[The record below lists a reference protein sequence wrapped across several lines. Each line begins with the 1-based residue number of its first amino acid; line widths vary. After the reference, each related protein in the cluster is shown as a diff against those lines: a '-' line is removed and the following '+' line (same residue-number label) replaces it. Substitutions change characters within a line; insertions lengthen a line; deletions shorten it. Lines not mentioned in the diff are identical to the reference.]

1 MNRWAIWMNIIE
13 GLSMLLSPV
22 VSLFLFFAKTL
33 RFQRVVL
40 RVVASL
46 LIINF
51 VTLFFGEMGL
61 WVKYFEASRF
71 VRALGWFFLGMKPMW
86 IFYAVVVAICSAGYF
101 VSKRRI
107 SRKEKPHHPQPLPG
121 FFQEI
126 FLRETVPVFGI
137 GKICSVVCVSLLA
150 IGMLAF
156 AREVI
161 IERYFLGPPA
171 DLPGADYGK
180 CVCYNHEGLMITV
193 DKDGGISNRDRIL
206 SLPEFKAFLEERLA
220 DKPRSSRTYVD
231 LEGRFSVE
239 EYVEEISIHLR
250 VDQQCSYKNLR
261 RVLNALNEQK
271 IRWGYFRVVE
281 PDD

>member
-1 MNRWAIWMNIIE
+1 
-13 GLSMLLSPV
+13 
-22 VSLFLFFAKTL
+22 
-33 RFQRVVL
+33 
-40 RVVASL
+40 
-46 LIINF
+46 
-51 VTLFFGEMGL
+51 
-61 WVKYFEASRF
+61 
-71 VRALGWFFLGMKPMW
+71 
-86 IFYAVVVAICSAGYF
+86 
-101 VSKRRI
+101 
-107 SRKEKPHHPQPLPG
+107 
-121 FFQEI
+121 
-126 FLRETVPVFGI
+126 
-137 GKICSVVCVSLLA
+137 
-150 IGMLAF
+150 
-156 AREVI
+156 
-161 IERYFLGPPA
+161 
-171 DLPGADYGK
+171 
-180 CVCYNHEGLMITV
+180 MITV